1 MAPLGAARK
10 IVEGHPQHS
19 VAAFTVHRAAPGMHR
34 MFVAF
39 TTKDPAERAAA
50 LAPFDYLA
58 VCLRDFGFP
67 GGEDA
72 PLFAALLRSDSVPGL
87 VPVEPE
93 RGSSFRLYRIDRAAL
108 R

>member
-1 MAPLGAARK
+1 
-10 IVEGHPQHS
+10 
-19 VAAFTVHRAAPGMHR
+19 
-34 MFVAF
+34 
-39 TTKDPAERAAA
+39 

-72 PLFAALLRSDSVPGL
+72 PLFAALLRGESVPGL
-87 VPVEPE
+87 VPVEPD
-93 RGSSFRLYRIDRAAL
+93 RASSFRLYRIDRAAL